1 MGRVGAQSKYM
12 GAYRRAEQRAHG
24 YPLYSKEA
32 DGETHWLYRSGG
44 GTGNWCVAPA
54 EEHIAGNAGYINTK
68 SAADLPTQEGVVWRY
83 SDGGSWNDDSAM
95 ACTEVGGVGGSSR
108 RHACAGR
115 RRRR

>member
-1 MGRVGAQSKYM
+1 MGRVGACSKYM

-32 DGETHWLYRSGG
+32 GGETHWLYRSGDVVG
-44 GTGNWCVAPA
+44 IWCVADA
-54 EEHIAGNAGYINTK
+54 EANIAKNVGYINTK
-68 SAADLPTQEGVVWRY
+68 SAAHLPTQEGVVWRY
-83 SDGGSWNDDSAM
+83 YDGGSWNDDSAM
-95 ACTEVGGVGGSSR
+95 ACTEVRGVGGSSR